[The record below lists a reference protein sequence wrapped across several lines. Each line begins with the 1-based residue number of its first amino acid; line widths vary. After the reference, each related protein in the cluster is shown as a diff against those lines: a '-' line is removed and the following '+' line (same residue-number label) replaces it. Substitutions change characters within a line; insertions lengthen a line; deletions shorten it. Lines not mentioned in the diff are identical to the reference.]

1 MKKKL
6 IAAILAAVTVLS
18 CIALT
23 SCSDEGAVTLY
34 VYNWGEYIADG
45 SDGTINVNKEFEAYC
60 SKSEKIQALTGGK
73 KVKVSYST
81 YSSNEDLYAKIS
93 SKTASYD
100 IIIPSDYLIERLI
113 KENLLQK
120 IDMSK
125 IENYENIDE
134 RFKNTDYDKNNEYS
148 VPYTYGTVGII
159 YDTKKVKEEDVK
171 DQSWALMWNE
181 NYKGNILQFNNPR
194 DAFSTAQFYQGI
206 DPNSDK
212 EEDWRKAQ
220 VYLKE
225 QKSIVQGYVM
235 DEVFV
240 KMKSHSAA
248 VAVYYAGDFLT
259 MYDDNEDLAFYYPK
273 EGTNLFIDAMC
284 IPANANNPELAAEY
298 INFMLSED
306 IAIANAEAIC
316 YASPNKLV
324 YENEDYK
331 EEMGEEAMEILYGY
345 QDIYGDDDSKLVIFK
360 DLPDDT
366 RKIMSS
372 LWEELKIDSGNKVMI
387 YIIFGILIA
396 AAALIVVIFLVRKKK
411 KAVSY

>member
-6 IAAILAAVTVLS
+6 IAAILAAITVLS
-18 CIALT
+18 CCILT
-23 SCSDEGAVTLY
+23 SCDNEGAVTLY

-45 SDGTINVNKEFEAYC
+45 SEGTRNVNKEFEAYC
-60 SKSEKIQALTGGK
+60 NKNERIQALIGGK

-81 YSSNEDLYAKIS
+81 FSSNEDLYAKIS

-100 IIIPSDYLIERLI
+100 VIIPSDYMIERLI
-113 KENLLQK
+113 AEGLLQK
-120 IDMSK
+120 IDFS
-125 IENYENIDE
+125 IVENYENIDE
-134 RFKNTDYDKNNEYS
+134 RFKNTEYDKNNEYS

-159 YDTKKVKEEDVK
+159 YDTRKVSEEDVK

-181 NYKGNILQFNNPR
+181 KYKGNILQFNNPR
-194 DAFSTAQFYQGI
+194 DAFSTAQIYQGI
-206 DPNSDK
+206 DPNSEK

-220 VYLKE
+220 EYLKE

-240 KMKSHSAA
+240 KMKNSSAA
-248 VAVYYAGDFLT
+248 VAAYYAGDFLT
-259 MYDDNEDLAFYYPK
+259 MYDDNENLAFYYPK

-284 IPANANNPELAAEY
+284 VPANAKNPELAAEY

-345 QDIYGDDDSKLVIFK
+345 SEVYEDESKLVIFK

-366 RKIMSS
+366 RKLMSS

-387 YIIFGILIA
+387 YIIFAILIA
-396 AAALIVVIFLVRKKK
+396 AAVLIVVIFLIRRKK